1 MPWAVAAAGVSAAA
15 GLGSAAMQSSAV
27 GGASK
32 AQQQMAQL
40 QRDDMR
46 TWRDT
51 GGQANTQAANL
62 LGINGQD
69 AADAAFGTFRASP
82 GYQYAL
88 DSGLRAVDAG
98 ASAKGMLRSGA
109 TLQAE
114 QKFGN
119 DLANSDFSAYYNRLY
134 DMSKT
139 GASAAAGQGP
149 TTNAAIQAAGQAGAN
164 EASIYGN
171 TAKGI
176 SSSVNDLF
184 SNPNFQNYLKGS
196 GGGADPAYTAWLNPT
211 SPGAYGPGF

>member
-69 AADAAFGTFRASP
+69 AADAAFGTFRTESRISVCLGLGIESRRRWRICQRNASLRRHS
-82 GYQYAL
+82 A
-88 DSGLRAVDAG
+88 SGTKIWER
-98 ASAKGMLRSGA
+98 
-109 TLQAE
+109 
-114 QKFGN
+114 
-119 DLANSDFSAYYNRLY
+119 FS
-134 DMSKT
+134 
-139 GASAAAGQGP
+139 
-149 TTNAAIQAAGQAGAN
+149 
-164 EASIYGN
+164 
-171 TAKGI
+171 
-176 SSSVNDLF
+176 
-184 SNPNFQNYLKGS
+184 
-196 GGGADPAYTAWLNPT
+196 
-211 SPGAYGPGF
+211 